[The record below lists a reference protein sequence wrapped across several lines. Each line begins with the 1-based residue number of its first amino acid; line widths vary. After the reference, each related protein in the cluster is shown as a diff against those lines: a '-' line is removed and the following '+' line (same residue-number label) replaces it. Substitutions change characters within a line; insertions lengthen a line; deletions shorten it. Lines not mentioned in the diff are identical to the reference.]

1 MSTLSA
7 MTITNHMMTE
17 IFSDPYLG
25 ITKESI
31 YILLLGAMRDE

>member
-25 ITKESI
+25 ITRVNIHPFARSNE
-31 YILLLGAMRDE
+31 R